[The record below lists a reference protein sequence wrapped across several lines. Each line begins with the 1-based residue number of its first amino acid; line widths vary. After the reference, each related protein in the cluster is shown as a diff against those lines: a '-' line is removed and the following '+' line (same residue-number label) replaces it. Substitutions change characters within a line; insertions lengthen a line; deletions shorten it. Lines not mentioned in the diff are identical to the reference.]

1 MRRGL
6 GPGVAFVFVALLLAR
21 RLLLRDTAHFSH
33 GAVRVL
39 IVVVALLAIAGIR
52 LLVSRR

>member
-1 MRRGL
+1 MRRTF
-6 GPGVAFVFVALLLAR
+6 GPGVALVFLVLLLVR
-21 RLLLRDTAHFSH
+21 RFVVRDSGHFAH

-39 IVVVALLAIAGIR
+39 IVVLALVAVAGIR